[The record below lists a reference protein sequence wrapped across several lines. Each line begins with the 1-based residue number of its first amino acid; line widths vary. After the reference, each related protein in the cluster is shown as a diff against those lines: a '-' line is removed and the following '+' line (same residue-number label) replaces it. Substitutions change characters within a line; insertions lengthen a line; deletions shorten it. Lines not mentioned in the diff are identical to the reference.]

1 MARFAPKNTLPALGG
16 LLGAALLIGYAPA
29 AAEGA
34 MRGLS
39 ACGRVILP
47 AVFPFLAVSVFL
59 AGAPGGAGLAALLS
73 GVMRYCFR
81 LPAAAAPALLM
92 SWIGGYPAG
101 AKTLAELRRQGAS
114 YSCDTLAALRE
125 QYPADEL
132 FFLMGSDMFLSFET
146 WRRPEEICRLATL
159 AVFSRRAADEAA
171 AFARQKEKLEKAFS
185 ARVTVVMNPE
195 VIEVS
200 STQLREEL
208 ARGRGRAY
216 LTEPVYGYIL
226 RKGLYGTATD
236 LKHLTPEELRPIAL
250 SYLKPKR
257 MSHVLGTE
265 QEAAF
270 LAEKYGADVTA
281 ARIAALLHDCTKK
294 LDLPQQL
301 SLCRHYAIPLDEMER
316 NYLKLLH
323 SKTGAAVARDRFG
336 VSDEIYN
343 AIFYHTTGKADM
355 TLLEKIIYLADY
367 IEPSRSFPGVEEL
380 RTAVHED
387 LDRGLCRALADS
399 IVELQGYGSPVH
411 PNTQEALSYIQREI
425 GGTIE

>member
-1 MARFAPKNTLPALGG
+1 MKIGIYGGTFNPIHRGHLTAARAAMDALGLDR
-16 LLGAALLIGYAPA
+16 LLLIPASIPPHKALPQGSAEPADRLEMAAL
-29 AAEGA
+29 
-34 MRGLS
+34 
-39 ACGRVILP
+39 ACAQLGP
-47 AVFPFLAVSVFL
+47 KAQ
-59 AGAPGGAGLAALLS
+59 ALDTELHRTGPS
-73 GVMRYCFR
+73 YTVDTLRQLRMEHPEDE
-81 LPAAAAPALLM
+81 LWLLM
-92 SWIGGYPAG
+92 G
-101 AKTLAELRRQGAS
+101 T
-114 YSCDTLAALRE
+114 
-125 QYPADEL
+125 
-132 FFLMGSDMFLSFET
+132 DMFLSLERWYHASDILSLAHIGAFDRAHPQPGEDLAAQKRLLET
-146 WRRPEEICRLATL
+146 KYGATV
-159 AVFSRRAADEAA
+159 AIIAN
-171 AFARQKEKLEKAFS
+171 RQ
-185 ARVTVVMNPE
+185 
-195 VIEVS
+195 VIDLS
-200 STQLREEL
+200 STQVREAL
-208 ARGRGRAY
+208 AAGRGRD
-216 LTEPVYGYIL
+216 LVTDPVYGYIQ
-226 RKGLYGTATD
+226 RRGLYGVHTD
-236 LKHLTPEELRPIAL
+236 LHHLTPDQLRPIAL

-257 MSHVLGTE
+257 MPHVLGTE
-265 QEAAF
+265 QEAVR
-270 LAEKYGADVTA
+270 LARQYGADETQS
-281 ARIAALLHDCTKK
+281 RIAALLHDCTKK

>member
-1 MARFAPKNTLPALGG
+1 M
-16 LLGAALLIGYAPA
+16 
-29 AAEGA
+29 
-34 MRGLS
+34 
-39 ACGRVILP
+39 
-47 AVFPFLAVSVFL
+47 
-59 AGAPGGAGLAALLS
+59 
-73 GVMRYCFR
+73 
-81 LPAAAAPALLM
+81 
-92 SWIGGYPAG
+92 
-101 AKTLAELRRQGAS
+101 
-114 YSCDTLAALRE
+114 
-125 QYPADEL
+125 
-132 FFLMGSDMFLSFET
+132 
-146 WRRPEEICRLATL
+146 
-159 AVFSRRAADEAA
+159 
-171 AFARQKEKLEKAFS
+171 AFS

-208 ARGRGRAY
+208 ARERGRAY

-236 LKHLTPEELRPIAL
+236 LKHLMPEELRPIAL

-257 MSHVLGTE
+257 MPHVLGTE

-270 LAEKYGADVTA
+270 LAKKYGADVTA

>member
-1 MARFAPKNTLPALGG
+1 MRIGIYGG
-16 LLGAALLIGYAPA
+16 TFNPIH
-29 AAEGA
+29 
-34 MRGLS
+34 RGHLT
-39 ACGRVILP
+39 
-47 AVFPFLAVSVFL
+47 
-59 AGAPGGAGLAALLS
+59 
-73 GVMRYCFR
+73 
-81 LPAAAAPALLM
+81 AAAAAAKQLCLDKLLLVPDA
-92 SWIGGYPAG
+92 IPPHKPLPAG
-101 AKTLAELRRQGAS
+101 SADAADRLEMVQLCTGELPVPAEVTDLELRRQGAS

-265 QEAAF
+265 QEAIR
-270 LAEKYGADVTA
+270 LAERYGADVEK
-281 ARIAALLHDCTKK
+281 ARVAALLHDCTKK
-294 LDLPQQL
+294 LNMEEQL
-301 SLCRHYAIPLDEMER
+301 ELCGRYGIQLDELEQKA
-316 NYLKLLH
+316 LKLLH
-323 SKTGAAVARDRFG
+323 AKTGAAIARDVFG
-336 VSDEIYN
+336 VDDEIYN
-343 AIFYHTTGKADM
+343 AIWWHTTGHAHM
-355 TLLEKIIYLADY
+355 TLLEKVIYLADY
-367 IEPSRSFPGVEEL
+367 IEPSRNFPGVDKL
-380 RTAVHED
+380 RAVCYKD
-387 LDRGLCRALADS
+387 LDEGLLMGLEMT
-399 IVELQGYGSPVH
+399 IEEMTEMGNPVH
-411 PNTQEALSYIQREI
+411 HA
-425 GGTIE
+425 TIEARDALKG

>member
-1 MARFAPKNTLPALGG
+1 MKIGVFGG
-16 LLGAALLIGYAPA
+16 TFNPIHRGHLAAASAAAGQLSLDKLLLIPDAIPPHKPLPSGSAGAEERLEMVQLCTAEVSAPA
-29 AAEGA
+29 EV
-34 MRGLS
+34 LD
-39 ACGRVILP
+39 L
-47 AVFPFLAVSVFL
+47 
-59 AGAPGGAGLAALLS
+59 
-73 GVMRYCFR
+73 
-81 LPAAAAPALLM
+81 
-92 SWIGGYPAG
+92 
-101 AKTLAELRRQGAS
+101 ELRRQGAS
-114 YSCDTLAALRE
+114 YTCDTLSQLRE
-125 QYPADEL
+125 QYPEEEL
-132 FFLMGSDMFLSFET
+132 FLLMGSDMFLSFET
-146 WRRPEEICRLATL
+146 WRQPERICDLATL
-159 AVFSRRAADEAA
+159 AVFSRREESEAA
-171 AFARQKEKLEKAFS
+171 AFARQKKHLEETYGAHI
-185 ARVTVVMNPE
+185 RVLENPE
-195 VIEVS
+195 VVEIS
-200 STQLREEL
+200 STELREKL
-208 ARGRGRAY
+208 SRGTGRAY

-226 RKGLYGTATD
+226 RKGLYGTKAD

-257 MSHVLGTE
+257 MPHVLGTE